1 MPNRTK
7 ANGFCHPERQ
17 SKASVPRAWIW
28 VWQRFR
34 PRASARGEGVNKH
47 TKQKKGKEMKKITSF
62 MGIFGAIMLAA
73 CDSNAGAKNGD
84 TVVIDFAGF
93 DNGVQFA
100 GGTAENYPL
109 KLGSGTFVP
118 GFEEQLV
125 GANVGDTRDVNIRF
139 PDNYV
144 PELAGH
150 EVVFKVTIKEI
161 QSK

>member
-1 MPNRTK
+1 M
-7 ANGFCHPERQ
+7 RQ
-17 SKASVPRAWIW
+17 PT
-28 VWQRFR
+28 
-34 PRASARGEGVNKH
+34 EGVN
-47 TKQKKGKEMKKITSF
+47 TQNTKKGKEMKKLTSF

-118 GFEEQLV
+118 GFEEQLI